1 MTTTRL
7 GATVVIDD
15 ERTAGT
21 VALAYAD
28 YNALNSDEGGEPI
41 LRLRSG
47 GGRQLA
53 ARGVVDSELDP
64 GTVAIA
70 QSAADSLGVAEEDAV
85 AIEAT
90 RLVPARRIVAAPVAE
105 MSVRGGEQAVREA
118 FTDRPLIAGDDI
130 PVSFL
135 NGTLELPIRVT
146 ETVPKGPVAIGS
158 ETELVLEAGP
168 AADPTGDT
176 HREPLPEAAVGGYD
190 DTIARIQAT
199 VVNPLIHADA
209 YTVDGQSAASGVLI
223 SGRAG
228 VGKTHL
234 LRHAAWLA
242 DAEIVSVDCTELSAH
257 SAADLGDW
265 LDTISVNAVAA
276 APAIVHLDNLGVLA
290 DRGDDALV
298 RRLGAWIERTVKRDE
313 IVVVGECVDAEDID
327 EVLTRGGRLARHL
340 TVPSPSVEDRH
351 AILRK
356 LFAGLKQS
364 SAIDLKAVSERTLGY
379 VAADL
384 HTLRARAIEAA
395 ITRRAESEAVSLQP
409 TDIETAINETAPTIA
424 EPTGS
429 VPSISFDD
437 IGGLAEAKRELTR
450 AVEWPLKHQA
460 ALDRLGVAGPAGVLL
475 YGPPGTGKTMLARAV
490 ASTTDAN
497 FLPVDGPEL
506 LNKYV
511 GESERRVRQLFD
523 RARDSAPAVIFFD
536 ELDALGAARSDDG
549 GDGAPERVVSQLL
562 TELDGLEPRERVT
575 VIGATNRPDRID
587 DALIRP
593 GRFDRIVE
601 VPLPDAEARREI
613 IRIHARDRPIES
625 LDVDALVR
633 QTEGY
638 SGSDIASL
646 FREASLLAME
656 TYIEEQAA
664 QTTGEVSLEHV
675 EDLRV
680 TRAHIDRALNRVGPS
695 LSAQAREEY
704 AAFNPDGNESE
715 PTPGS

>member
-1 MTTTRL
+1 MTTERL
-7 GATVVIDD
+7 GATVVVD
-15 ERTAGT
+15 E
-21 VALAYAD
+21 VVSEDSIALAYAD

-41 LRLRSG
+41 LRVRSG
-47 GGRQLA
+47 GGQQLA
-53 ARGVVDSELDP
+53 GRGVVDADLEP
-64 GTVAIA
+64 GTVAIS
-70 QSAADSLGVAEEDAV
+70 QSAADSLGVATEDAV
-85 AIEAT
+85 AIEAA

-118 FTDRPLIAGDDI
+118 FTDRPLVVGDDI

-146 ETVPKGPVAIGS
+146 ETVPEGPVAIGP
-158 ETELVLEAGP
+158 ETDLELETGP
-168 AADPTGDT
+168 ASDPTAAV
-176 HREPLPEAAVGGYD
+176 HREPLPASAVGGYET
-190 DTIARIQAT
+190 TIEDFRAT
-199 VVNPLIHADA
+199 VVDPLTHADA
-209 YTVDGQSAASGVLI
+209 YTVDGQSAASGVLL

-242 DAEIVSVDCTELSAH
+242 DGEIVPVDCTELSAR
-257 SAADLGDW
+257 SAADVTDR
-265 LDTISVNAVAA
+265 LDEIGVEAAAA
-276 APAIVHLDNLGVLA
+276 APAIVHLDDLGVLA

-298 RRLGAWIERTVKRDE
+298 RRLGAWIERTVRREE
-313 IVVVGECVDAEDID
+313 IVVVGECTDAEAIH
-327 EVLTRGGRLARHL
+327 EVLTRGGRLARHI
-340 TVPSPSVEDRH
+340 TVPSPDEEDRY
-351 AILRK
+351 AILRR
-356 LFAGLKQS
+356 LFAGVDRS
-364 SAIDLKAVSERTLGY
+364 PEVDLDAVSERTLGY

-384 HTLRARAIEAA
+384 YSLRARALEAA
-395 ITRRAESEAVSLQP
+395 VSRGDGAVTLQP
-409 TDIETAINETAPTIA
+409 ADIATAIDETAPSIA

-429 VPSISFDD
+429 VPSITFDD

-523 RARDSAPAVIFFD
+523 RARDSAPAVVFFD
-536 ELDALGAARSDDG
+536 ELDALGAARTDDG

-587 DALIRP
+587 DALTRP
-593 GRFDRIVE
+593 GRFDRVVE
-601 VPLPDAEARREI
+601 VPLPDLTARREI

-625 LDVDALVR
+625 LDIEALAR

-638 SGSDIASL
+638 SGSDIASV
-646 FREASLLAME
+646 FREASLLALE
-656 TYIEEQAA
+656 AYLEERAA
-664 QTTGEVSLEHV
+664 QTTGEVSLENV
-675 EDLRV
+675 ENLRV
-680 TRAHIDRALNRVGPS
+680 TRTHVDRALDRVGPS

-704 AAFNPDGNESE
+704 AAFDPDGSEPE

>member
-1 MTTTRL
+1 MTTNRL
-7 GATVVIDD
+7 GATVIID
-15 ERTAGT
+15 EEITAGS

-28 YNALNSDEGGEPI
+28 YNALDSDEGSEPV

-53 ARGVVDSELDP
+53 ARAVVDSELDP
-64 GTVAIA
+64 GTIALA
-70 QSAADSLGVAEEDAV
+70 QSAADSLGVDEEDAV
-85 AIEAT
+85 AVEAA

-105 MSVRGGEQAVREA
+105 MSVRGGEQAVRETFA
-118 FTDRPLIAGDDI
+118 DRPIVAGDDI

-146 ETVPKGPVAIGS
+146 ETVPEGPVAMGS

-168 AADPTGDT
+168 AADPTGDV
-176 HREPLPEAAVGGYD
+176 HRTPLPESAVGGYE
-190 DTIARIQAT
+190 DTIARIRST
-199 VVNPLIHADA
+199 IVSPLTNADA
-209 YTVDGQSAASGVLI
+209 YTVDGQSAASGVLM

-242 DAEIVSVDCTELSAH
+242 DAEIVTVDCTELSAR
-257 SAADLGDW
+257 SAADVGDR
-265 LDTISVNAVAA
+265 LDTISVDAVAA
-276 APAIVHLDNLGVLA
+276 APAIVHLDDLGVLA

-298 RRLGAWIERTVKRDE
+298 RRLGAWIERTVRRDE
-313 IVVVGECVDAEDID
+313 IAVVGECIDAEDID
-327 EVLTRGGRLARHL
+327 AVLTRGGRLARHL
-340 TVPSPSVEDRH
+340 TVPSPSADDRY

-356 LFAGLKQS
+356 LFAGLDRS
-364 SAIDLKAVSERTLGY
+364 SAVDLETVSERTLGY

-384 HTLRARAIEAA
+384 RTLRARALEAA
-395 ITRRAESEAVSLQP
+395 IARGEGDGRVSLQP
-409 TDIETAINETAPTIA
+409 TDIETAIDETAPTIA

-437 IGGLAEAKRELTR
+437 IGGLTEAKRELTR

-523 RARDSAPAVIFFD
+523 RARDSAPAVVFFD

-625 LDVDALVR
+625 LDIDTLAQR
-633 QTEGY
+633 TEGY

-656 TYIEEQAA
+656 MYLEERAA

-680 TRAHIDRALNRVGPS
+680 TRAHIDRALDRVGPS

-704 AAFNPDGNESE
+704 AAFNPEGSDPG
-715 PTPGS
+715 PAPGS